1 MATKTKNAATA
12 TVATPTATATVAPTM
27 PTLPAA
33 TLAMPYP
40 NANGAMQASL
50 QGFANTH
57 AGGSVANLVVIPNL
71 KVLNTT
77 NPALPLLPT
86 GYTGNRAVNYAINR
100 GFFIMACAYGVPLV
114 PNTANGKA
122 TENSTLQAYSVNHPA
137 HATMGKLCPAK
148 WVATTGNTSTFNVN
162 AIMAFGR
169 TGGLTDSAQLIF
181 ALLLNGGNAGSPNN
195 CVSGQHCISIGVAPT
210 VS

>member
-12 TVATPTATATVAPTM
+12 TTVATPTATATTVAPTM

-33 TLAMPYP
+33 TLAKPYP
-40 NANGAMQASL
+40 TANGTMQASL
-50 QGFANTH
+50 QSFANTH

-86 GYTGNRAVNYAINR
+86 GYTGNRAVNYTINR

-114 PNTANGKA
+114 PVA
-122 TENSTLQAYSVNHPA
+122 TGSKQLQAYSSKHPQF
-137 HATMGKLCPAK
+137 ATMGKLCPAK
-148 WVATTGNTSTFNVN
+148 WVATTGNTSTFNLN

-169 TGGLTDSAQLIF
+169 TGGLTDNAQLIF
-181 ALLLNGGNAGSPNN
+181 ALLLNGGNATAPNH

>member
-12 TVATPTATATVAPTM
+12 TTVATPTATTTVAPTM
-27 PTLPAA
+27 PAA
-33 TLAMPYP
+33 TLANPYP
-40 NANGAMQASL
+40 NANGAMQACL
-50 QGFANTH
+50 QSFANTH
-57 AGGSVANLVVIPNL
+57 AGGNVANLVVVPNL

-86 GYTGNRAVNYAINR
+86 GYTGNRAVNYSINR

-114 PNTANGKA
+114 PNTANGKV
-122 TENSTLQAYSVNHPA
+122 TENSTLQPYSISHPA
-137 HATMGKLCPAK
+137 YKTLGKLCPAK
-148 WVATTGNTSTFNVN
+148 WVATAGNTSTFNVN

-181 ALLLNGGNAGSPNN
+181 ALLLNGGNATAPNH
-195 CVSGQHCISIGVAPT
+195 CVSGQHCISIAVAPT

>member
-1 MATKTKNAATA
+1 MQKTTKAATA
-12 TVATPTATATVAPTM
+12 KVATPAPTATVAPTM
-27 PTLPAA
+27 PTLPTA
-33 TLAMPYP
+33 TLANPYP
-40 NANGAMQASL
+40 NANGAMQACL
-50 QGFANTH
+50 QSFANTH

-71 KVLNTT
+71 KVLNTS

-86 GYTGNRAVNYAINR
+86 GYTGNRAVNYSINR

-122 TENSTLQAYSVNHPA
+122 TENSTLQAYSLSHPA
-137 HATMGKLCPAK
+137 YKTLGKLCPAK
-148 WVATTGNTSTFNVN
+148 WVATAGNTSTFNVN

-169 TGGLTDSAQLIF
+169 VGGLTDSAQLIF
-181 ALLLNGGNAGSPNN
+181 ALLLNGGNSNSPNR